1 MLRLISKTECL
12 FSHIDGELEVRILLI
27 DDNYDDRLL
36 IAHAL
41 EQEFAEVQLQQVF
54 RAQDLELALSS
65 RQFDLVI
72 TDYELRWTDGL
83 TVVGAIKSL
92 YPDCPVIMFTASGT
106 QEIAVEAMKLGL
118 DDYILKSAHHYVRL
132 PAAVKLA
139 LEKVE
144 TQRKVAGLESRLQTL
159 LDNLNVGIY
168 RLGMGG
174 VLLEANKAFLRLAG
188 LNDITQNAEILSKLQ
203 FNGTHD
209 REIIL
214 RYENDIPIWVRISQ
228 TVTTK
233 PSGAIIIDGLMED
246 ISLSKQRETERSR
259 VMAELATAK
268 EELKRLLGEAREANR
283 IKDQFIAIVSH
294 ELRSPLTSI
303 LGWAKIL
310 RSGKVNE
317 TKLAQGLETIER
329 NANLQN
335 TLIEDILDISRIIQN
350 RLRLNKQPI
359 NIVPIVQSVLLAVKP
374 RVQAKSITLESKIGA
389 SVGTIMAD
397 AARLLQV
404 ISNLVNNAIKFTPQ
418 GGHIFVELQQ
428 INSSIQFTVKD
439 TGVGIG
445 ADFLPHVFEPFRQAD
460 NTKART
466 HNGLGLGLAIVRN
479 LVEMHNG
486 AVNVKSEGIGK
497 GATFTVELPIYSIP
511 SQEINESLEKSKQDE
526 VEEVPSL
533 SGIHIL
539 IVDDDKDTRELLAQI
554 IEGYEARVT
563 TTASASEA
571 LSVLLQLQPDILLSD
586 IAMPQEDGY
595 SLIRKIRSQPGDI
608 QRIPAIALTAFAHDE
623 DKKQALE
630 AGFQQHFVKPVNPT
644 ELVSAV
650 CRLGGVLRN
659 PIS

>member
-1 MLRLISKTECL
+1 M
-12 FSHIDGELEVRILLI
+12 FSHIDGELKVRILLV

-41 EQEFAEVQLQQVF
+41 EQEFPEVQLQEVF
-54 RAQDLELALSS
+54 RAQDLEEALVL
-65 RQFDLVI
+65 RQFDLAI
-72 TDYELRWTDGL
+72 TDYELRWTNGL
-83 TVVGAIKSL
+83 TVVEAIKNL
-92 YPDCPVIMFTASGT
+92 YPDCPVIMFTGSGT

-118 DDYILKSAHHYVRL
+118 DDYILKSAYHYVRL

-168 RLGMGG
+168 RLNQDG
-174 VLLEANKAFLRLAG
+174 VLLEANKAFLQLAG
-188 LNDITQNAEILSKLQ
+188 LGDITQSTEILSKLQ
-203 FNGTHD
+203 FNGTRD
-209 REIIL
+209 KEIIL

-233 PSGAIIIDGLMED
+233 PSGAVIIDGLMED
-246 ISLSKQRETERSR
+246 ISLSKQREAERSKAM
-259 VMAELATAK
+259 VELATAT
-268 EELKRLLGEAREANR
+268 EELKRLNEEAREANR

-359 NIVPIVQSVLLAVKP
+359 NIVPLVQSVLLDVQLQA
-374 RVQAKSITLESKIGA
+374 QAKSITLESKIGA
-389 SVGTIMAD
+389 SVGTIMGD
-397 AARLLQV
+397 AARVLQV

-428 INSSIQFTVKD
+428 INSFIQFTVKD

-445 ADFLPHVFEPFRQAD
+445 TDFLPHVFEPFRQAD

-486 AVNVKSEGIGK
+486 AVHVMSEGIGK
-497 GATFTVELPIYSIP
+497 GTTFTVELPLYSIP
-511 SQEINESLEKSKQDE
+511 SQKINESLEKSKQDE
-526 VEEVPSL
+526 VEEVLSL

-554 IEGYEARVT
+554 IEGYEAKVT

-571 LSVLLQLQPDILLSD
+571 LSILFQLEPDILLSD

-608 QRIPAIALTAFAHDE
+608 QRIPAIALTAFAREE
-623 DKKQALE
+623 DRKQALE
-630 AGFQQHFVKPVNPT
+630 AGFQQHLVKPVNPT

-650 CRLGGVLRN
+650 CRLGRRANLR
-659 PIS
+659 

>member
-1 MLRLISKTECL
+1 M
-12 FSHIDGELEVRILLI
+12 FSHIDSELKVRILLV

-41 EQEFAEVQLQQVF
+41 EQEFPEVELQEVF
-54 RAQDLELALSS
+54 RAQDLEEALLL
-65 RQFDLVI
+65 RQFDLAI
-72 TDYELRWTDGL
+72 TDYELRWTNGL
-83 TVVGAIKSL
+83 TVVGAIKNL

-168 RLGMGG
+168 RLSQDG
-174 VLLEANKAFLRLAG
+174 VLLEVNKAFLRLAG
-188 LNDITQNAEILSKLQ
+188 LGDITQSTEILSKLQ
-203 FNGTHD
+203 FNGTRD
-209 REIIL
+209 KEIIL

-246 ISLSKQRETERSR
+246 ISLSKQREAERLKA
-259 VMAELATAK
+259 MAELATAK
-268 EELKRLLGEAREANR
+268 EELKRQNKEAREANR

-294 ELRSPLTSI
+294 ELRSPLTAI

-310 RSGKVNE
+310 RSGKLSE
-317 TKLAQGLETIER
+317 TKQAQGLETIER

-359 NIVPIVQSVLLAVKP
+359 HIVPIVQSVLLDVKP
-374 RVQAKSITLESKIGA
+374 LVQAKSISLESKIGA
-389 SVGTIMAD
+389 SVGTIMGD
-397 AARLLQV
+397 VARLGQV

-486 AVNVKSEGIGK
+486 AVKVMSEGIGK
-497 GATFTVELPIYSIP
+497 GATFTVELPIYSIS

-554 IEGYEARVT
+554 IEGYEAKVT

-571 LSVLLQLQPDILLSD
+571 LSVLVQLEPDILLSD

-608 QRIPAIALTAFAHDE
+608 QRIPAIALTAFAREE
-623 DKKQALE
+623 DRKQALE
-630 AGFQQHFVKPVNPT
+630 AGFQQHLVKPVNPT
-644 ELVSAV
+644 ELVTAV
-650 CRLGGVLRN
+650 CRLGGRANLR
-659 PIS
+659 

>member
-1 MLRLISKTECL
+1 M
-12 FSHIDGELEVRILLI
+12 FSHIDGELKVRILLV

-41 EQEFAEVQLQQVF
+41 EQEFPEVQLQEVF
-54 RAQDLELALSS
+54 KAQDLELALSS

-83 TVVGAIKSL
+83 TVVQTIKNL

-132 PAAVKLA
+132 PAAVKSA
-139 LEKVE
+139 LDKVE
-144 TQRKVAGLESRLQTL
+144 AQRKVAGLESRLQTL

-168 RLGMGG
+168 CLSENG

-188 LNDITQNAEILSKLQ
+188 LSDITQSTEILSKLQ
-203 FNGTHD
+203 FNGTRD
-209 REIIL
+209 KEIVL
-214 RYENDIPIWVRISQ
+214 RYEDDIPIWVRISQ

-233 PSGAIIIDGLMED
+233 EGAVIIDGLMED
-246 ISLSKQRETERSR
+246 ISLSKQREAERSKA
-259 VMAELATAK
+259 MAELATAK

-310 RSGKVNE
+310 RSGKLNE

-359 NIVPIVQSVLLAVKP
+359 NIPAIIQSVLLDVKP

-389 SVGTIMAD
+389 SVGTIMGD
-397 AARLLQV
+397 TARLLQV

-418 GGHIFVELQQ
+418 GGQIFVELQQ

-460 NTKART
+460 NSKART

-486 AVNVKSEGIGK
+486 AVSVKSEGIGK

-526 VEEVPSL
+526 DEVEEVPSL

-554 IEGYEARVT
+554 IEGYEAKVT

-571 LSVLLQLQPDILLSD
+571 LSVLFQIQPDILLSD

-608 QRIPAIALTAFAHDE
+608 QRIPAIALTAFAREE
-623 DKKQALE
+623 DRKQALE
-630 AGFQQHFVKPVNPT
+630 AGFQQHLVKPVNPI

-650 CRLGGVLRN
+650 CRLGIRANLR
-659 PIS
+659 

>member
-1 MLRLISKTECL
+1 L
-12 FSHIDGELEVRILLI
+12 FSHIDSELKVRILLV

-41 EQEFAEVQLQQVF
+41 EQEFPEVELQEVF
-54 RAQDLELALSS
+54 RAQDLEEALLL
-65 RQFDLVI
+65 RQFDLAI
-72 TDYELRWTDGL
+72 TDYELRWTNGL
-83 TVVGAIKSL
+83 TVVGAIKNL

-168 RLGMGG
+168 RLSQDG
-174 VLLEANKAFLRLAG
+174 VLLEVNKAFLRLAG
-188 LNDITQNAEILSKLQ
+188 LGDITQSTEILSKLQ
-203 FNGTHD
+203 FNGTRD
-209 REIIL
+209 KEIIL

-246 ISLSKQRETERSR
+246 ISLSKQREAERLKA
-259 VMAELATAK
+259 MAELATAK
-268 EELKRLLGEAREANR
+268 EELKRQNKEAREANR

-294 ELRSPLTSI
+294 ELRSPLTAI

-310 RSGKVNE
+310 RSGKLSE
-317 TKLAQGLETIER
+317 TKQAQGLETIER

-359 NIVPIVQSVLLAVKP
+359 HIVPIVQSVLLDVKP
-374 RVQAKSITLESKIGA
+374 LVQAKSISLESKIGA
-389 SVGTIMAD
+389 SVGTIMGD
-397 AARLLQV
+397 VARLGQV

-486 AVNVKSEGIGK
+486 AVKVMSEGIGK
-497 GATFTVELPIYSIP
+497 GATFTVELPIYSIS

-554 IEGYEARVT
+554 IEGYEAKVT

-571 LSVLLQLQPDILLSD
+571 LSVLVQLEPDILLSD

-608 QRIPAIALTAFAHDE
+608 QRIPAIALTAFAREE
-623 DKKQALE
+623 DRKQALE
-630 AGFQQHFVKPVNPT
+630 AGFQQHLVKPVNPT
-644 ELVSAV
+644 ELVTAV
-650 CRLGGVLRN
+650 CRLGGRANLR
-659 PIS
+659 

>member
-1 MLRLISKTECL
+1 M
-12 FSHIDGELEVRILLI
+12 RILLV

-41 EQEFAEVQLQQVF
+41 EQEFPEVQLQEVF
-54 RAQDLELALSS
+54 RAQDLEEALVL
-65 RQFDLVI
+65 RQFDLAI
-72 TDYELRWTDGL
+72 TDYELRWTNGL
-83 TVVGAIKSL
+83 TVVEAIKNL
-92 YPDCPVIMFTASGT
+92 YPDCPVIMFTGSGT

-118 DDYILKSAHHYVRL
+118 DDYILKSAYHYVRL

-168 RLGMGG
+168 RLNQDG
-174 VLLEANKAFLRLAG
+174 VLLEANKAFLQLAG
-188 LNDITQNAEILSKLQ
+188 LGDITQSTEILSKLQ
-203 FNGTHD
+203 FNGTRD
-209 REIIL
+209 KEIIL

-233 PSGAIIIDGLMED
+233 PSGAVIIDGLMED
-246 ISLSKQRETERSR
+246 ISLSKQREAERSKAM
-259 VMAELATAK
+259 VELATAT
-268 EELKRLLGEAREANR
+268 EELKRLNEEAREANR

-359 NIVPIVQSVLLAVKP
+359 NIVPLVQSVLLDVQLQA
-374 RVQAKSITLESKIGA
+374 QAKSITLESKIGA
-389 SVGTIMAD
+389 SVGTIMGD
-397 AARLLQV
+397 AARVLQV

-428 INSSIQFTVKD
+428 INSFIQFTVKD

-445 ADFLPHVFEPFRQAD
+445 TDFLPHVFEPFRQAD

-486 AVNVKSEGIGK
+486 AVHVMSEGIGK
-497 GATFTVELPIYSIP
+497 GTTFTVELPLYSIP
-511 SQEINESLEKSKQDE
+511 SQKINESLEKSKQDE
-526 VEEVPSL
+526 VEEVLSL

-554 IEGYEARVT
+554 IEGYEAKVT

-571 LSVLLQLQPDILLSD
+571 LSILFQLEPDILLSD

-608 QRIPAIALTAFAHDE
+608 QRIPAIALTAFAREE
-623 DKKQALE
+623 DRKQALE
-630 AGFQQHFVKPVNPT
+630 AGFQQHLVKPVNPT

-650 CRLGGVLRN
+650 CRLGRRANLR
-659 PIS
+659 

>member
-1 MLRLISKTECL
+1 M
-12 FSHIDGELEVRILLI
+12 RILLV

-41 EQEFAEVQLQQVF
+41 EQEFPEVELQEVF
-54 RAQDLELALSS
+54 RAQDLEEALLL
-65 RQFDLVI
+65 RQFDLAI
-72 TDYELRWTDGL
+72 TDYELRWTNGL
-83 TVVGAIKSL
+83 TVVGAIKNL

-168 RLGMGG
+168 RLSQDG
-174 VLLEANKAFLRLAG
+174 VLLEVNKAFLRLAG
-188 LNDITQNAEILSKLQ
+188 LGDITQSTEILSKLQ
-203 FNGTHD
+203 FNGTRD
-209 REIIL
+209 KEIIL

-246 ISLSKQRETERSR
+246 ISLSKQREAERLKA
-259 VMAELATAK
+259 MAELATAK
-268 EELKRLLGEAREANR
+268 EELKRQNKEAREANR

-294 ELRSPLTSI
+294 ELRSPLTAI

-310 RSGKVNE
+310 RSGKLSE
-317 TKLAQGLETIER
+317 TKQAQGLETIER

-359 NIVPIVQSVLLAVKP
+359 HIVPIVQSVLLDVKP
-374 RVQAKSITLESKIGA
+374 LVQAKSISLESKIGA
-389 SVGTIMAD
+389 SVGTIMGD
-397 AARLLQV
+397 VARLGQV

-486 AVNVKSEGIGK
+486 AVKVMSEGIGK
-497 GATFTVELPIYSIP
+497 GATFTVELPIYSIS

-554 IEGYEARVT
+554 IEGYEAKVT

-571 LSVLLQLQPDILLSD
+571 LSVLVQLEPDILLSD

-608 QRIPAIALTAFAHDE
+608 QRIPAIALTAFAREE
-623 DKKQALE
+623 DRKQALE
-630 AGFQQHFVKPVNPT
+630 AGFQQHLVKPVNPT
-644 ELVSAV
+644 ELVTAV
-650 CRLGGVLRN
+650 CRLGGRANLR
-659 PIS
+659 

>member
-1 MLRLISKTECL
+1 M
-12 FSHIDGELEVRILLI
+12 FSHIDGELKVRILLV

-41 EQEFAEVQLQQVF
+41 EQKFPEVQLQEVF

-83 TVVGAIKSL
+83 TVLQTIKNL

-132 PAAVKLA
+132 PAAVKSA
-139 LEKVE
+139 LDKVE
-144 TQRKVAGLESRLQTL
+144 AQRKVAGLESRLQTL

-168 RLGMGG
+168 CLSENG

-188 LNDITQNAEILSKLQ
+188 LSDITQSTEILSKLQ
-203 FNGTHD
+203 FNGTRD
-209 REIIL
+209 KEIVL
-214 RYENDIPIWVRISQ
+214 RYEDDIPIWVRISQ

-233 PSGAIIIDGLMED
+233 EGAVIIDGLMED
-246 ISLSKQRETERSR
+246 ISLSKQREAERSKA
-259 VMAELATAK
+259 MAELATAK

-310 RSGKVNE
+310 RSGKLNE

-359 NIVPIVQSVLLAVKP
+359 NIAAIIQSVLLDVKP

-389 SVGTIMAD
+389 SVGTIMGD

-418 GGHIFVELQQ
+418 GGQIFVELQQ

-460 NTKART
+460 NSKART

-486 AVNVKSEGIGK
+486 AVHVMSEGIGK
-497 GATFTVELPIYSIP
+497 GATFMVELPIYSIP
-511 SQEINESLEKSKQDE
+511 SQEINESLEKSQQDK

-539 IVDDDKDTRELLAQI
+539 IVDDDKDTRELLAEI
-554 IEGYEARVT
+554 IEGYEAKVT

-571 LSVLLQLQPDILLSD
+571 LEALFQLEPDILLSD

-608 QRIPAIALTAFAHDE
+608 QRIPAIALTAFAREE

-630 AGFQQHFVKPVNPT
+630 AGFQQHLVKPVNPT

-650 CRLGGVLRN
+650 CRLGRGANLR
-659 PIS
+659 